1 MKNPIDWN
9 LHNDA
14 RYAWAEFSE
23 DFKGSME
30 RYLLDGL
37 RPGGFAEAM
46 LAHDLERALFNADI
60 HNRQVFWA
68 IAMWIRDRLPS
79 NCQGSYAAIEAWSA
93 DQDGMRTAFREHCE
107 KARVWLTLVK

>member
-9 LHNDA
+9 LHNDS

-46 LAHDLERALFNADI
+46 LHI
-60 HNRQVFWA
+60 V
-68 IAMWIRDRLPS
+68 S
-79 NCQGSYAAIEAWSA
+79 S
-93 DQDGMRTAFREHCE
+93 
-107 KARVWLTLVK
+107 

>member
-9 LHNDA
+9 LQGDA
-14 RYAWAEFSE
+14 RYAWAHFSE

-46 LAHDLERALFNADI
+46 LAHDLERALFKADT

-79 NCQGSYAAIEAWSA
+79 NCQGSYAAVDAWCE
-93 DQDGMRTAFREHCE
+93 DQDGTRTAFREHCE
-107 KARVWLTLVK
+107 KAKVWLTLVK